1 MAARDHTT
9 HSRDEHHPK
18 AQNPVTTVN
27 PRAVL
32 LGVLVAAALFAG
44 LRAGALVPRAA
55 GMTALAGGAA
65 VAALADVVLGGRAGG
80 RLDDRALF
88 GRVAVAV
95 TCPLAVVLSRLG
107 PAWDP
112 ALLGGLAFAAGIG
125 TAWAVVRARRP
136 ADPGGGR

>member
-1 MAARDHTT
+1 M
-9 HSRDEHHPK
+9 S
-18 AQNPVTTVN
+18 TVN
-27 PRAVL
+27 PRAIL

-65 VAALADVVLGGRAGG
+65 VAALADIALGGRAGG
-80 RLDDRALF
+80 RLDDRAVF

-112 ALLGGLAFAAGIG
+112 AVLGGLAFATGLGAG
-125 TAWAVVRARRP
+125 WAVVRARRSADP
-136 ADPGGGR
+136 ADGR